1 MTGKDILQ
9 MIYLITTFILF
20 AVAVLT
26 IEFLVKRTKK
36 TDAILTRFENQIE
49 RSRYNVILVDAIAV
63 QLILDDEST
72 YNRALPGRKIIYSVR
87 RGRLTGWDWRPRFE
101 RFV

>member
-26 IEFLVKRTKK
+26 IEFLVKRTEK
-36 TDAILTRFENQIE
+36 TDTILTRFENQIE
-49 RSRYNVILVDAIAV
+49 HSRYNVILVDALDV
-63 QLILDDEST
+63 QLILGDENT
-72 YNRALPGRKIIYSVR
+72 YNRSLSGRKIIYSVR
-87 RGRLTGWDWRPRFE
+87 RG
-101 RFV
+101 